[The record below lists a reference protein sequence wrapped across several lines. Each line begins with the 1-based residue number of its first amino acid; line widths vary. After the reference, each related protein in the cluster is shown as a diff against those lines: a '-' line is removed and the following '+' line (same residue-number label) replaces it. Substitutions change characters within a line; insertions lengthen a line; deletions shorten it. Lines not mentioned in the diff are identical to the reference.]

1 MPGNVLWGWLGPLL
15 VAAFGAILRF
25 SNLGRPNAV
34 MFDETYYAKDA
45 WALINFGAERNAL
58 KDADKLLM
66 QKSTEIWQQ
75 CAPAEI
81 DKCASYVVHPPLG
94 KWMIGVGEQVFGMT
108 PFGWRFAGALVGVVS
123 ILILARTARRM
134 TRSTM
139 LGCLAGFLL
148 SIEGLHLV
156 LSRTA
161 LLDIFLMFFVLAGFA
176 CLVVD
181 RDRARGR

>member
-1 MPGNVLWGWLGPLL
+1 MAVTDFTNQASEQPEPQPDGESASSVRDRLVPPMRGDAMWGWLGPLL

-25 SNLGRPNAV
+25 TNLGRPNAV

-81 DKCASYVVHPPLG
+81 DKCASYVV
-94 KWMIGVGEQVFGMT
+94 
-108 PFGWRFAGALVGVVS
+108 
-123 ILILARTARRM
+123 
-134 TRSTM
+134 
-139 LGCLAGFLL
+139 
-148 SIEGLHLV
+148 
-156 LSRTA
+156 
-161 LLDIFLMFFVLAGFA
+161 
-176 CLVVD
+176 
-181 RDRARGR
+181 